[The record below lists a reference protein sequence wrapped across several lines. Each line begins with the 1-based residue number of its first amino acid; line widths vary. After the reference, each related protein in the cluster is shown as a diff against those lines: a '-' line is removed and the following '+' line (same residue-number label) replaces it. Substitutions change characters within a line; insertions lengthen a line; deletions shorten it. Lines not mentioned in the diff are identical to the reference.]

1 MSDKKIA
8 KDLDAALE
16 GAEPTHELEPLVE
29 VATQLE
35 DGMDVDAP
43 TASRERALFTRGVGL
58 RRKGF
63 NPLRVVS
70 PALAVVGLVA
80 IIAFVA
86 GRALPG
92 QTLYPV
98 REAMDS
104 VGLANLPEEEFQDH
118 IDDADRLLAQSAG
131 ALGSDEPGRAESLA
145 LRAMIELEAARGL
158 IDELD
163 RSNRDEAAAE
173 VDRLLDQA
181 RTLITTAVLTIEGT
195 GDDDSSGPGSGDDD
209 SSGPGS
215 GDEGDSS
222 GPGSGDEDSSGPGS
236 GDADSSGHGS
246 GEGSGSGSGGSGSG
260 SGDSRGS
267 GSG

>member
-1 MSDKKIA
+1 VSDKKIA

-16 GAEPTHELEPLVE
+16 GAEPTDEVESLVE
-29 VATQLE
+29 VAARLE

-58 RRKGF
+58 RKKGF

-98 REAMDS
+98 REALDS

-145 LRAMIELEAARGL
+145 LRAMIELETARGL

-173 VDRLLDQA
+173 VNRLLDQA
-181 RTLITTAVLTIEGT
+181 RTLITTAALTIEGA

-215 GDEGDSS
+215 GDDDSS
-222 GPGSGDEDSSGPGS
+222 GPGSGDDDSSGP
-236 GDADSSGHGS
+236 GS

-260 SGDSRGS
+260 SGDSSGS

>member
-16 GAEPTHELEPLVE
+16 GAEPTDEVETLVE
-29 VATQLE
+29 MAAQVE
-35 DGMDVDAP
+35 DEMDVDAP

-58 RRKGF
+58 RKKGF

-80 IIAFVA
+80 IIAFIG

-92 QTLYPV
+92 ETLYPV
-98 REAMDS
+98 REALDS

-118 IDDADRLLAQSAG
+118 IDDADRLLSQSAL
-131 ALGSDEPGRAESLA
+131 ALGSDEPGRAETLA
-145 LRAMIELEAARGL
+145 LRAMIELENARGL

-163 RSNRDEAAAE
+163 RSNRGAAAAE
-173 VDRLLDQA
+173 VDRLFGEA
-181 RTLITTAVLTIEGT
+181 RTLITSAALTIEGA
-195 GDDDSSGPGSGDDD
+195 GDEDD

-215 GDEGDSS
+215 GDEDDSS
-222 GPGSGDEDSSGPGS
+222 GPGSGD
-236 GDADSSGHGS
+236 
-246 GEGSGSGSGGSGSG
+246 
-260 SGDSRGS
+260 
-267 GSG
+267 